1 MYLSGPLSFVEGFG
15 LKDGMGPSGLK
26 NRPSPMPISSGPS
39 VSRAGADLMLL
50 LLRTNIPSGEML
62 AAKSDRDMA
71 LLAIKYDIRLPPHLS
86 HLPTLPPPKTEEE
99 KARDAKLAAD
109 TEAAEDAHAG
119 TPLVI
124 KERPPRHAR
133 MRLGHINEIVEAP
146 TGQTPL
152 STRPPSTAGSPP
164 SATGSPAATTPRR
177 PLLPAD
183 DSAVENELLGSGHGT
198 KERAPSNRKKKGKK
212 VKPDAA
218 VAATAIGIADI
229 IADLSRPFPEEEKEL
244 VGAGRAVKERP
255 PSNRKVKK
263 GK

>member
-1 MYLSGPLSFVEGFG
+1 MYLSGHLNFVEGFG
-15 LKDGMGPSGLK
+15 GMGPSGLK
-26 NRPSPMPISSGPS
+26 NRPTPMPISGPS

-50 LLRTNIPSGEML
+50 LLQSKIPSGEML
-62 AAKSDRDMA
+62 TAKSDREMA
-71 LLAIKYDIRLPPHLS
+71 LLAIKYGIRLPPHLS

-99 KARDAKLAAD
+99 KARNAKLAAD

-119 TPLVI
+119 TPAVI

-152 STRPPSTAGSPP
+152 STRLPSTACSPP
-164 SATGSPAATTPRR
+164 SSATGSPAATTPRR
-177 PLLPAD
+177 SLLPAD

-229 IADLSRPFPEEEKEL
+229 IADLSRPFPEEEQEL